1 MNKKKFTYKKSGV
14 NINAADSFI
23 NFISNIS
30 SKKKGKKK
38 YSNIGG
44 FGSITNIPYGIDQPK
59 IVACTDGVG
68 TKVEIA
74 NTLNK
79 YDTIGI
85 DLVAMSV
92 NDLVVQGAKP
102 LIFLDY
108 ISINKINPRK
118 LKSIVKGIIAG
129 CKISNCELVGGET
142 AEMPGTYSKGKFDIA
157 GFAVGI
163 VDKNKILDKSKIKA
177 NDLIVQGARP
187 LLFLDYISTNK
198 INLKKL
204 KSIIKGILK
213 GCRLSGC
220 ELVGGETAEMPGT
233 YEKNKFDIAGFAVG
247 VVNKKKILRKNQIN
261 NNDLI
266 LAIPSSGLHSNGFS
280 LVRYLINEKKIN
292 IKKNKYL
299 SSELLKPTKI
309 YVNEVLKLINKN
321 LINGCANITGG
332 GLSDNIKRVIPDK
345 LVADIDLN
353 KIKTLSIFKWL
364 RKQGISEKEM
374 LKTFNCGVGF
384 CLIIKN
390 KNLKKVSKFF
400 SRNFKP
406 YVIGK
411 ISKGNNK
418 VKLNGS
424 INWS

>member
-14 NINAADSFI
+14 NINAADSFV
-23 NFISNIS
+23 NFISKVS

-38 YSNIGG
+38 FPNIGG
-44 FGSITNIPYGIDQPK
+44 FGSITNIPLGINQPR

-68 TKVEIA
+68 TKIEIA

-92 NDLVVQGAKP
+92 NDLIVQGAKP
-102 LIFLDY
+102 LLFLDY
-108 ISINKINPRK
+108 ISINKI
-118 LKSIVKGIIAG
+118 
-129 CKISNCELVGGET
+129 
-142 AEMPGTYSKGKFDIA
+142 D
-157 GFAVGI
+157 
-163 VDKNKILDKSKIKA
+163 
-177 NDLIVQGARP
+177 
-187 LLFLDYISTNK
+187 
-198 INLKKL
+198 LKKL

-213 GCRLSGC
+213 GCSLSGC
-220 ELVGGETAEMPGT
+220 ELAGGETAEMPGT
-233 YEKNKFDIAGFAVG
+233 YEKGKFDIAGFSVG
-247 VVNKKKILRKNQIN
+247 VVGKNKILNKNKVKKDN
-261 NNDLI
+261 LI

-280 LVRYLINEKKIN
+280 LVRYILNQKKIN

-299 SSELLKPTKI
+299 KSELLKPTRI
-309 YVNEVLKLINKN
+309 YVAEVLKLIDKN

-332 GLSDNIKRVIPDK
+332 GLSDNIKRIIPNK
-345 LVADIDLN
+345 LVADINLSQ
-353 KIKTLSIFKWL
+353 IKTLGIFKWL
-364 RKQGISEKEM
+364 KENGISDKEM

-384 CLIIKN
+384 CLIIN
-390 KNLKKVSKFF
+390 PKNLKKIIKYFSKDY
-400 SRNFKP
+400 KP